1 MVAADEAA
9 PPDLGEPHVLLVED
23 NRVNQQVALLMLK
36 KLGCRVSLAENGE
49 VALQKTLSETF
60 DLILM
65 DCQMPVLNGYDATR
79 RIRLSH
85 PPQGRRLP
93 IIAMTAN
100 DQPEERAKCQE
111 AGMDDFLAKPFRR
124 EELGHQLAHWLKRD

>member
-1 MVAADEAA
+1 M
-9 PPDLGEPHVLLVED
+9 LLVED

-85 PPQGRRLP
+85 PPRGDACP
-93 IIAMTAN
+93 SS
-100 DQPEERAKCQE
+100 P
-111 AGMDDFLAKPFRR
+111 
-124 EELGHQLAHWLKRD
+124 

>member
-1 MVAADEAA
+1 M
-9 PPDLGEPHVLLVED
+9 ED

-36 KLGCRVSLAENGE
+36 KLGCRVSLAQNGE
-49 VALQKTLSETF
+49 VALQKTLSESF
-60 DLILM
+60 DVILM

-79 RIRLSH
+79 RIRLSQ
-85 PPQGRRLP
+85 PLQGRRLP

-100 DQPEERAKCQE
+100 DLPQERAKCQA

-124 EELGHQLAHWLKRD
+124 EELARRLAHWLQRD